1 MKFLTGLCQDDVTTS
16 NSDDIGLSRNKFP
29 IHVREKISGDVTKG
43 IFQTCHGSGVM
54 QHIPWLVQCVLTSSD
69 ICHLVRTISNYFSV
83 RSRRVKALFHCGN
96 IFMKMLFRECM
107 ERYYSVF
114 LLVLIENIFVVEQ

>member
-16 NSDDIGLSRNKFP
+16 NSDDISRNKFH

-43 IFQTCHGSGVM
+43 IFQICHGSGVM

-83 RSRRVKALFHCGN
+83 RSIRVKVG
-96 IFMKMLFRECM
+96 IGYCM
-107 ERYYSVF
+107 V
-114 LLVLIENIFVVEQ
+114 LLRNNLGGILLTT